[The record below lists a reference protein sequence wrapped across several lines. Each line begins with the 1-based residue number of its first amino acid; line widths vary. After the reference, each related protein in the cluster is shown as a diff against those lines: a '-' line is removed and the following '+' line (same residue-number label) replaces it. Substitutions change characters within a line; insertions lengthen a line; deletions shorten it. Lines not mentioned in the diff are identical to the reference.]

1 MDMRNLL
8 MPNLK
13 RRHDLQTPTYAARRG
28 GDDDQYDG
36 TVPGPTAALVDQHVG
51 KRILERRMILGLSL
65 QQLAVL
71 IGVTYQQA
79 HKYERGLNRITAGRL
94 YDISQALGVHV
105 AWFFEGLTGAPPI
118 PEVSPRLRL
127 SLELARNFAAISNE
141 KHKEA
146 LSHLA
151 RALAQEHSN
160 AEAAEQESMQPQQ
173 QN

>member
-1 MDMRNLL
+1 

-13 RRHDLQTPTYAARRG
+13 RRHDIQAPHHMAHRG
-28 GDDDQYDG
+28 NGDESQDLG
-36 TVPGPTAALVDQHVG
+36 APGPTAALVDQHVG

-127 SLELARNFAAISNE
+127 SLELARNFAAIPNE

-151 RALAQEHSN
+151 RALAQDQQHAHADG
-160 AEAAEQESMQPQQ
+160 AEPESVTAQQ

>member
-1 MDMRNLL
+1 MSD
-8 MPNLK
+8 LK
-13 RRHDLQTPTYAARRG
+13 RRYDMPPSGRLGSRG
-28 GDDDQYDG
+28 NSDQKEDMSG
-36 TVPGPTAALVDQHVG
+36 SGLTAALVDQHVG

-105 AWFFEGLTGAPPI
+105 AWFFEGLTGATPI

-146 LSHLA
+146 LSHMA
-151 RALAQEHSN
+151 RALAQEQLLADS
-160 AEAAEQESMQPQQ
+160 AERNVADAESQSQPA